1 MNQMRFRAPF
11 RSVTMSAAVALIL
24 SACHHPIPEKSPA
37 PDGVAAR
44 AVAAP
49 TEHTQR
55 PQPPASEGQTV
66 PRGALAAESVPE
78 AEPSLATP
86 EKKGAEAAKDDAYRF
101 EAVATE
107 SSNLAP
113 APPASP
119 VMRRAARAPAGSL
132 GAVGNGMGGGGV
144 AAQKSRSA
152 LLAPV
157 APPADLEQ
165 EAYSAAA
172 DTGFARVVDSPL
184 STFSIDVD
192 TASYA
197 NVRRFLSQGQLPP
210 AGAVRVEELINY
222 FPYAYAEP
230 QGDAPF
236 SVTTEVSEAPW
247 NPKHRLLHVGLQGRR
262 IETSQLPP
270 RNLVFLL
277 DVSGSMESP
286 NKLPLLKRSLET
298 LTETLGEKDKV
309 AIVVYAGASGLVL
322 PATSGDRKAQILSA
336 LDRLEAGG
344 STNGGAGIELA
355 YSIASDLI
363 RPGATTRVVLATD
376 GDFNVGTT
384 SEDALVRLIEQ
395 KRKSGVYLS
404 VLGFGMGNYKDSTLE
419 QLADKGNGN
428 YAYVDSIAEAR
439 KVLVAEGGATLVT
452 LAQDVKLQLEF
463 NPALVGAYRLIG
475 YENRRLEA
483 RDFNDDAKDAG
494 ELGAGHGVTA
504 LYELIPPALAGG
516 APAVDATKYQSAP
529 QPLAGHAG
537 ELCTVK
543 LRYKKP
549 GAAESRRVEHV
560 VRDGQLALA
569 ATSPA
574 FRFSAA
580 VAVFGMTLRG
590 SAERGSASYDLARDL
605 ARGALGRDL
614 DGYQREFVGLV
625 DAAAKLSGPPV
636 VPGPLAMP

>member
-1 MNQMRFRAPF
+1 MTMKRIRAPF
-11 RSVTMSAAVALIL
+11 RSVTMSAVVALIL
-24 SACHHPIPEKSPA
+24 SACHHPAPERGAA
-37 PDGVAAR
+37 PELVAAR
-44 AVAAP
+44 ASAGPVEEAP
-49 TEHTQR
+49 R
-55 PQPPASEGQTV
+55 PELPVSEV
-66 PRGALAAESVPE
+66 SPEPESVAQP
-78 AEPSLATP
+78 EPSIAAP
-86 EKKGAEAAKDDAYRF
+86 EKKGMDAAKDDGYRL
-101 EAVATE
+101 EASATG
-107 SSNLAP
+107 SSNVAP
-113 APPASP
+113 APRSAAPS
-119 VMRRAARAPAGSL
+119 RRAAGAPAGSL
-132 GAVGNGMGGGGV
+132 GALGGGV
-144 AAQKSRSA
+144 MAQKSRT
-152 LLAPV
+152 APMM
-157 APPADLEQ
+157 PATPAQDLDQ
-165 EAYSAAA
+165 EAYAASA
-172 DTGFARVVDSPL
+172 DTGFSRVVDSPL

-197 NVRRFLSQGQLPP
+197 NVRRFLAQGQLPP
-210 AGAVRVEELINY
+210 AGAVRIEELVNY

-247 NPKHRLLHVGLQGRR
+247 NPKHRLLHVGLQAKR

-298 LTETLGEKDKV
+298 LTETLSEKDKV
-309 AIVVYAGASGLVL
+309 AIVVYAGASGVVL
-322 PATSGDRKAQILSA
+322 PATSGDRKAQILAA

-355 YSIASDLI
+355 YSIASELA
-363 RPGATTRVVLATD
+363 RPGASTRVVLATD

-395 KRKSGVYLS
+395 KRQSGVYLS

-428 YAYVDSIAEAR
+428 YAYVDTIAEAR

-463 NPALVGAYRLIG
+463 NPALVGSYRLIG

-483 RDFNDDAKDAG
+483 RDFNDDQKDAG

-504 LYELIPPALAGG
+504 LYELIPPALVSG

-529 QPLAGHAG
+529 QLVPGHAG
-537 ELCTVK
+537 ELCTIK

-549 GAAESRRVEHV
+549 GASESQRVEQV
-560 VRDGQLALA
+560 VRDGQLPLA

-580 VAVFGMTLRG
+580 VAAFGMTLRN
-590 SAERGSASYDLARDL
+590 SSERGSSSYDLAREL
-605 ARGALGRDL
+605 ARGAIGRDL
-614 DGYQREFVGLV
+614 DGYQREFVGMI
-625 DAAAKLSGPPV
+625 DTAASISHGSAAR
-636 VPGPLAMP
+636 GPLAMP